1 MWKYLKGVPPPKIR
15 KADDEG
21 VSDTKAKAKKIRQF
35 SKDENI
41 PIIVDTW

>member
-1 MWKYLKGVPPPKIR
+1 MWKCLKGVPSPKKR

-21 VSDTKAKAKKIRQF
+21 VSDTKVKLRQF

-41 PIIVDTW
+41 SIIVDTW